1 MNQALAPAAGK
12 KRILLVVSDDVRRDL
27 RARVLRKLGAD
38 VECAADISEARSLWR
53 ADFYNLVLFDVV
65 RDARNAEEFCAEV
78 KTAKPPQAVAFLVG
92 KPDYIAAS
100 PRSEGPAADDDING
114 HGAWGEVVASLFASA
129 CEGLSRRWGFQ
140 EAAWRIAA
148 ARSVKDPSRNQPRGD
163 AKLPARSHAKPAV
176 PSWAQ
181 AMAQHTTF
189 TSTTPP
195 VTSVPVILGKD
206 MAAAAA
212 LELDPDLHLE
222 KIG

>member
-1 MNQALAPAAGK
+1 MNQVLAPAASK

-100 PRSEGPAADDDING
+100 PRSEGPAADGDING

-163 AKLPARSHAKPAV
+163 AKLPARSHAKPVV

-181 AMAQHTTF
+181 AMAQHTAF
-189 TSTTPP
+189 TSAIPP
-195 VTSVPVILGKD
+195 VTSMPVILGKD
-206 MAAAAA
+206 IAAAAG
-212 LELDPDLHLE
+212 LESDSDLHLE